1 MQQESIERVQ
11 RSHQQ
16 VVAQPVALA
25 ASFYAQL
32 FELEPKLRPLFP
44 ADLTSLQAH
53 FDAALS
59 MVVNN
64 LSDAEKLDRLL
75 RDLGAQHLAFG
86 AQPHH
91 YFVVRQALVAA
102 LRDHSGDSWSQE
114 LEADW
119 LRAISL
125 VSSFM
130 LQGAAMETAV
140 VSERFSRDGE

>member
-1 MQQESIERVQ
+1 MQQESVERVQ

-16 VVAQPVALA
+16 VVAQAGIFSA
-25 ASFYAQL
+25 AFYVHL
-32 FELEPKLRPLFP
+32 FELEPQLRPLFP
-44 ADLTSLQAH
+44 ADLTRLQAH
-53 FDAALS
+53 FEAALS
-59 MVVNN
+59 MVVDN
-64 LSDAEKLDRLL
+64 LSDTEKLDRLL
-75 RDLGAQHLAFG
+75 RDLGAQHLGFG

-102 LRDHSGDSWSQE
+102 LRDQAGDLWSQE

-119 LRAISL
+119 MRAISL